1 MAKKSNKKNNKKAE
15 KVELTESFN
24 KIKNTANKVNAQVLE
39 TATEVMDD
47 VKENGKYWVET
58 ANQKVKSTI
67 ENFDAA
73 ESVKAGSKMAKST
86 AKSVN
91 EFALET
97 ADELVD
103 GALANG
109 KRMQKVTAKAI
120 DGGLKLAAKQQDIV
134 FDALETVKGQLA
146 KNTVRFRKIFKAN

>member
-1 MAKKSNKKNNKKAE
+1 
-15 KVELTESFN
+15 
-24 KIKNTANKVNAQVLE
+24 
-39 TATEVMDD
+39 
-47 VKENGKYWVET
+47 
-58 ANQKVKSTI
+58 
-67 ENFDAA
+67 
-73 ESVKAGSKMAKST
+73 MAKST

-97 ADELVD
+97 ADEFVD

-146 KNTVRFRKIFKAN
+146 KNAVRFRKIFKAN

>member
-1 MAKKSNKKNNKKAE
+1 MAKKSVNKKVE
-15 KVELTESFN
+15 KVEMTESFN
-24 KIKNTANKVNAQVLE
+24 KIKNTATKVNAQVLE

-47 VKENGKYWVET
+47 VKENSKYWVET
-58 ANQKVKSTI
+58 ANKKVKSTI

-73 ESVKAGSKMAKST
+73 GSVKAGSKMAKST
-86 AKSVN
+86 VKSVN

-134 FDALETVKGQLA
+134 FDALETVKGQFIENA
-146 KNTVRFRKIFKAN
+146 ARFKNIFKAN

>member
-1 MAKKSNKKNNKKAE
+1 MAKKSIKKTE
-15 KVELTESFN
+15 KVELTQSFN
-24 KIKNTANKVNAQVLE
+24 KIKNTATKVNAQVLE

-47 VKENGKYWVET
+47 VKENSKYWVET
-58 ANQKVKSTI
+58 ATNTAKSKI
-67 ENFDAA
+67 ENFSVAG
-73 ESVKAGSKMAKST
+73 SVKAGSKMAKST
-86 AKSVN
+86 TKSVN
-91 EFALET
+91 DFALET

-146 KNTVRFRKIFKAN
+146 KNAVRFRKIFKAN

>member
-1 MAKKSNKKNNKKAE
+1 MAKKSIKKTNKKAA

-24 KIKNTANKVNAQVLE
+24 KIKNTASKVNTQVVE
-39 TATEVMDD
+39 TATEVIDD
-47 VKENGKYWVET
+47 VRTNGKYWAET
-58 ANQKVKSTI
+58 ATEKVKDTI
-67 ENFDAA
+67 NNFDAA
-73 ESVKAGSKMAKST
+73 ETVKAGTKMAKST

-97 ADELVD
+97 ADEFVD

-146 KNTVRFRKIFKAN
+146 KNAVRFRKIFKAN